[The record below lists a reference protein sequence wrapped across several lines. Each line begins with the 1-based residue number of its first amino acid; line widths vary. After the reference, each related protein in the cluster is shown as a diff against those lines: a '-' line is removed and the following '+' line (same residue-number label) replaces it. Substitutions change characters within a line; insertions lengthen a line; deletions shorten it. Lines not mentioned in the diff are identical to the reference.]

1 MRDGAGAT
9 CALCNHE
16 LWTGCGRHEAAVRGM
31 AGWVVSAQSAA
42 YWLARRVSRAVSAT
56 GSLIRA
62 IRCGRPNLGSGGWGR
77 PGIVAG
83 NDHEVAQ
90 LSGAGFPASR
100 FFVQEIRVGMSG
112 ESASTRPTWSC
123 PG

>member
-1 MRDGAGAT
+1 MVMPAGGGLGRRRRADQRNANAT
-9 CALCNHE
+9 RARLMS
-16 LWTGCGRHEAAVRGM
+16 L
-31 AGWVVSAQSAA
+31 AA

-56 GSLIRA
+56 DSLIRA
-62 IRCGRPNLGSGGWGR
+62 IRCGRDRPNLGSGGWGR

-83 NDHEVAQ
+83 DDHEVAQ

-100 FFVQEIRVGMSG
+100 FFVQKIRAGMSG
-112 ESASTRPTWSC
+112 EPASTRPTWSR

>member
-1 MRDGAGAT
+1 VVMPAGGGLVPPAAPDQRNAHAT
-9 CALCNHE
+9 RARLMSP
-16 LWTGCGRHEAAVRGM
+16 AAH
-31 AGWVVSAQSAA
+31 
-42 YWLARRVSRAVSAT
+42 WLARRVSRAVSAT
-56 GSLIRA
+56 DSLIRA
-62 IRCGRPNLGSGGWGR
+62 IGCGRPNLGSGGWGR

-112 ESASTRPTWSC
+112 EPASTRPTWSR